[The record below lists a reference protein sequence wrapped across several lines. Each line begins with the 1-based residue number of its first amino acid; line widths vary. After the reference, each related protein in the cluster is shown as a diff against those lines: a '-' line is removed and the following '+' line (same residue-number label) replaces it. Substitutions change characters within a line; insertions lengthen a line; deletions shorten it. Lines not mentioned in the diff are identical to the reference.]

1 MSYINTHTHAR
12 SEALFKY
19 YPYFNGS
26 HMNTFKHTFYS
37 KTASTVLITKIIFV
51 SPFFVSLTSSIPY
64 FLLPTPPAPLQY
76 STSPTIT
83 HLSILDDVTYLSQ
96 NTSETNNGKKAA
108 DSFLSEKGPCEQ
120 QLLFCIRFFILMRV
134 LFLLHI

>member
-1 MSYINTHTHAR
+1 MSKNFITYYSCFNSTHMH
-12 SEALFKY
+12 
-19 YPYFNGS
+19 
-26 HMNTFKHTFYS
+26 TFKHTFYG
-37 KTASTVLITKIIFV
+37 KAANTVPITKIIFV

-83 HLSILDDVTYLSQ
+83 HLSIFETTSLIYLKIQ
-96 NTSETNNGKKAA
+96 VKQIMAKKQPTL
-108 DSFLSEKGPCEQ
+108 SFSKKGPCEQ
-120 QLLFCIRFFILMRV
+120 QLLFCIRFYILMRV